1 MKKLPDSWFDRGAL
15 VIGHRGASHEAP
27 ENTMAAFQAA
37 VAAGADG
44 VELDVHLTSDGV
56 PVVIH
61 DARVDGTTD
70 GTGLVN
76 DLSLAEIRRLDA
88 GSHSGATGGSHSG
101 ATGGSHSGATGA
113 FAGELVPTL
122 EEVLAA
128 FGELLLINIELK
140 GQVRPQAQAQLET
153 TVADLV
159 RGLNLQERVWV
170 SSFKPYSL
178 HRMRRVAPE
187 IACGLLY
194 SPLSLGAAWL
204 APITPFEALHPH
216 LTLAPPWFVRL
227 AHGMGKRVVVW
238 TVDDV
243 ARGTSLLDAG
253 VDALITNNPRAF
265 KESRS

>member
-1 MKKLPDSWFDRGAL
+1 MSDMKKLPESWFDGGAL

-88 GSHSGATGGSHSG
+88 GSRFGDTA
-101 ATGGSHSGATGA
+101 A
-113 FAGELVPTL
+113 FAGERVPTL

-128 FGELLLINIELK
+128 FGGQLLVNIELK
-140 GQVRPQAQAQLET
+140 GQIRPQAVAQREA
-153 TVADLV
+153 TVGALV
-159 RGLNLQERVWV
+159 RRLALQERVWF

-178 HRMRRVAPE
+178 HQMRRVAPE
-187 IACGLLY
+187 IPCGLLY

-204 APITPFEALHPH
+204 LPITPFEALHPH
-216 LTLAPPWFVRL
+216 LTLAPPAFVKL
-227 AHGMGKRVVVW
+227 AHRLGKRVVVW

-243 ARGTSLLDAG
+243 VRGTSLLDAG
-253 VDALITNNPRAF
+253 VDALIANDPRAF
-265 KESRS
+265 RAP

>member
-1 MKKLPDSWFDRGAL
+1 MKKLPESWFDGGAL

-44 VELDVHLTSDGV
+44 VELDVHLTSDGI

-88 GSHSGATGGSHSG
+88 GSHSGATAGSHSG
-101 ATGGSHSGATGA
+101 ATDA

-122 EEVLAA
+122 EEVLAS
-128 FGELLLINIELK
+128 FGEQLLINIELK
-140 GQVRPQAQAQLET
+140 AQIRPQAQAQLET
-153 TVADLV
+153 TVAELV
-159 RGLNLQERVWV
+159 RGLALQERVWV
-170 SSFKPYSL
+170 SSFKPYAL
-178 HRMRRVAPE
+178 YRMRQVAPE
-187 IACGLLY
+187 IGCGLLY

-227 AHGMGKRVVVW
+227 AHAMGKRVVVW

-243 ARGTSLLDAG
+243 DRGASLLDAG
-253 VDALITNNPRAF
+253 VDVLITNNPRAF
-265 KESRS
+265 KAPRL